1 MIRRLIAALFLLLAS
16 PAGAQ
21 PATAAAQATVR
32 VLLHTGAGDIVVA
45 LETGKAP
52 ITAGN
57 FLHYVDTHRL
67 DGAEFYR
74 AMKTGPEAGLVQGG
88 VRDAAKLFPP
98 IAHEPTSQTGLSH
111 VDGALSVPRFALG
124 TARGDFTIMVGD
136 QKYLDAG
143 PGSAGDGQGYA
154 VFGRVIDGM
163 DVVRRILAAPTSP
176 SEGEGVMKGQ
186 MLAPRIKILAARR
199 LAPEP
204 RATPSPPRG

>member
-1 MIRRLIAALFLLLAS
+1 MIRLIAACLMLLAA
-16 PAGAQ
+16 P
-21 PATAAAQATVR
+21 AAAQAPAGTVR
-32 VLLHTGAGDIVVA
+32 VLLHTTAGDMVVA
-45 LETGKAP
+45 LETQKAP

-57 FLHYVDTHRL
+57 FLHYVDAHRL

-74 AMKTGPEAGLVQGG
+74 AMKTGPDAGLVQGG
-88 VRDAAKLFPP
+88 VRDTAKLFPP

-154 VFGRVIDGM
+154 VFGRVVEGM
-163 DVVRRILAAPTSP
+163 DVVRRILGAPTSP
-176 SEGEGVMKGQ
+176 TEGEGVMKGQ
-186 MLAPRIKILAARR
+186 MLAPRIKILTARR
-199 LAPEP
+199 LPAT
-204 RATPSPPRG
+204 ATPSPPRG